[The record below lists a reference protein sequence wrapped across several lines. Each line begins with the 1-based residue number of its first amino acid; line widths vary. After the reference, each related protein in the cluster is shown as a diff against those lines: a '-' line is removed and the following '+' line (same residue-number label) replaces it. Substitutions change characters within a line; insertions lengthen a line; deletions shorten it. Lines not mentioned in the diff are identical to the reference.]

1 LEPSAASLGAVSV
14 LPESY
19 HRLFARAVEVLGAD
33 ERVRALWLSGSLARG
48 AGDVAS
54 DLDLIVAVADEH
66 HEAFAAGWEAW
77 LAQITPTALA
87 KPLPFAPG
95 SFYAVTTE
103 RDRLDVV
110 VEKAGDTGSSFFP
123 TRTVVFDRDGLDA
136 QVPGAVPG
144 PGPSAA
150 TIAGIV
156 EEQLRQAGMF
166 DLLVIRGDKLLGIE
180 AIYHARNLL
189 YLLFVEANAP
199 LPPMGVKRWSDKLT
213 DEQRAV
219 LEALP
224 TGGQAHDELR
234 QAHDEVVRAFV
245 AHARPICERVGA
257 PWPEA
262 LEQANALIRSRTRRP
277 LGSTG

>member
-1 LEPSAASLGAVSV
+1 MEPSAASLDAVAV

-33 ERVRALWLSGSLARG
+33 ERVRAMWLSGSLARG
-48 AGDVAS
+48 AGDAAS
-54 DLDLIVAVADEH
+54 DLDLIVAVDDES
-66 HEAFAAGWEAW
+66 HETFAATWEEW
-77 LAQITPTALA
+77 LAAITPTVLA

-95 SFYAVTTE
+95 SFYAVTTD

-110 VEKAGDTGSSFFP
+110 VEKAGATASSFFP
-123 TRTVVFDRDGLDA
+123 TRTLVFDRDGLDEL
-136 QVPGAVPG
+136 VPEAVPG

-150 TIAGIV
+150 TIAGLV

-166 DLLVIRGDKLLGIE
+166 DVVATRGDTLLAIE

-199 LPPMGVKRWSDKLT
+199 LPAMGVKRWSDKLT

-224 TGGQAHDELR
+224 TGGRDMKELAD
-234 QAHDEVVRAFV
+234 AHDEVVQVFV
-245 AHARPICERVGA
+245 EQARPICERVGA
-257 PWPEA
+257 AWPDA
-262 LEQANALIRSRTRRP
+262 LEQANTAHLGRHGLIRRRAE
-277 LGSTG
+277 

>member
-1 LEPSAASLGAVSV
+1 VEPSAPSLAAVEV

-19 HRLFARAVEVLGAD
+19 HRLFARVVDVLGAD
-33 ERVRALWLSGSLARG
+33 DRVRALWLSGSLARG
-48 AGDVAS
+48 AGDAAS
-54 DLDLIVAVADEH
+54 DLDLVLAVADDD
-66 HEAFAAGWEAW
+66 HETFAASWEEW
-77 LAQITPTALA
+77 LAAITPTVLA

-95 SFYAVTTE
+95 SFFAVTPE

-110 VEKAGDTGSSFFP
+110 VERAGATADSFVP
-123 TRTVVFDRDGLDA
+123 VRIAVFDRDGLDGL
-136 QVPGAVPG
+136 VPEPVPG

-150 TIAGIV
+150 AVAGLV

-166 DLLVIRGDKLLGIE
+166 DVVATREDRLLAVE

-213 DEQRAV
+213 AEQQAV

-224 TGGQAHDELR
+224 TGGRDMAELTAAHD
-234 QAHDEVVRAFV
+234 DVVRVFV
-245 AHARPICERVGA
+245 TQARPICARLGA

-262 LEQANALIRSRTRRP
+262 LEAANAAHLRRHDLP
-277 LGSTG
+277 SAGA